1 MASDPV
7 LLGRPSDA
15 ELNDQLL
22 SPLWRPKNRVW
33 LPALAITGLGALFLL
48 AMIAYTVSVGIGLWA
63 DLAALLAI
71 GARAWPG
78 GCGDRRGIHS
88 CRSVIRHSNA
98 RSPMRVARKSP
109 DE

>member
-71 GARAWPG
+71 GGACVAWGLWRQKGHPRVPVGDPALERALAYES
-78 GCGDRRGIHS
+78 R
-88 CRSVIRHSNA
+88 
-98 RSPMRVARKSP
+98 
-109 DE
+109 